1 MFFQG
6 KTSMMTFPLHKLIT
20 FFHIKIGDS
29 MYYLNCFFVYS
40 CLGFLLETIV
50 SIVTHQNF
58 NSGILYG
65 PITPVYGIGVILILV
80 ISHYFFMN
88 LHLPR
93 WRETVI
99 VFFILTVTLTLLEW
113 LGGVLIEKIFGIVF
127 WDYSKLPFHIGHY
140 ISLEIS
146 FLWGFLSIF
155 LIYLIK
161 PIIDPLIKGIPT
173 LITIF
178 FLFLFLIDCGFSF
191 FHLKGWY

>member
-1 MFFQG
+1 
-6 KTSMMTFPLHKLIT
+6 
-20 FFHIKIGDS
+20 
-29 MYYLNCFFVYS
+29 MYYINCFFIYS
-40 CLGFLLETIV
+40 CIGFLFETLLAVI
-50 SIVTHQNF
+50 THQKF

-65 PITPVYGIGVILILV
+65 PITPVYGIGVILIIT

-99 VFFILTVTLTLLEW
+99 VFFILVAVLTLLEW

-127 WDYSKLPFHIGHY
+127 WDYSQLPFHIGHY

-155 LIYLIK
+155 LIYIVK
-161 PIIDPLIKGIPT
+161 PWIDPFIQNIPSF
-173 LITIF
+173 ITI
-178 FLFLFLIDCGFSF
+178 LIILIFIVDCGFSF
-191 FHLKGWY
+191 FHLKGVF